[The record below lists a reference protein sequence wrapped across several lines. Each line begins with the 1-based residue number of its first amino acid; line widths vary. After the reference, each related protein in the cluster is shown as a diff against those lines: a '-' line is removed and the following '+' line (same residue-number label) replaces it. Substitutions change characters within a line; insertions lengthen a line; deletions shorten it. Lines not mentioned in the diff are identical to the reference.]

1 MIPPML
7 ALIALCE
14 ERGISLHVSFD
25 PDPGPFP
32 RWLIDLGVIGD
43 IGDRVGEGA
52 TAEDA
57 ATAAL
62 AAADQEDTDG

>member
-32 RWLIDLGVIGD
+32 RWLIDIG
-43 IGDRVGEGA
+43 IGERVEGA
-52 TAEDA
+52 TADEA
-57 ATAAL
+57 AASAL
-62 AAADQEDTDG
+62 AAADQEDTDA

>member
-32 RWLIDLGVIGD
+32 RWLIDIGIGVLGK
-43 IGDRVGEGA
+43 RVTGM

-57 ATAAL
+57 AAAAL
-62 AAADQEDTDG
+62 AAADQEDTDAEE

>member
-32 RWLIDLGVIGD
+32 RWLIDLGVIGE
-43 IGDRVGEGA
+43 RVEGA

-62 AAADQEDTDG
+62 AAADQEDTDA

>member
-32 RWLIDLGVIGD
+32 RWLIDLDVIGE
-43 IGDRVGEGA
+43 RVEGA

-62 AAADQEDTDG
+62 AAADKEDTDG